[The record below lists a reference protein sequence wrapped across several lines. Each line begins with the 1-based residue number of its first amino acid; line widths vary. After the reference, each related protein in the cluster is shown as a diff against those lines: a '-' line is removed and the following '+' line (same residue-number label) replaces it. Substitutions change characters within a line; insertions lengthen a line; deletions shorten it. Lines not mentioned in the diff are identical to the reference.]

1 MSAML
6 EVRNVSKH
14 FGSLVA
20 VQDVSLTVAKGELR
34 AIIGPNGA
42 GKTTFFNMISGFFP
56 PTKGDIVFDGEVVT
70 KQTVAARVASG
81 MARTF
86 QITEIF
92 PELSVRENVR
102 IAQESADGYRLHMWV
117 SRAETARVMRE
128 VDELMTVTGLD
139 GKADRLVGELSHG
152 DQRAAE
158 IAMALALRPRLL
170 LLDEPTAGHGR
181 TGDLSCRRAD
191 PSAAQGQ
198 QLYDCIDRARH
209 AGGVQPGG
217 SHHGAGRGQDAGRW
231 HAAGDRR
238 GSARAGG
245 VSGEGRM
252 NALEAEGLNTFYGKS
267 HILHDVGLTVAEG
280 RITTLLGRNGAGKS
294 TTLRSLVGLTPPRSG
309 HVRVFGQ
316 ETTRLPTYRIAALG
330 VGYVPEGRRIFAN
343 LTVDENLQVPLERP
357 GPFTIPRIYQLF
369 PRLAERKQNRG
380 RQLSGG
386 EQEMLSIAR
395 ALLLNPRLLILDE
408 PSQGL
413 APLIVR
419 EVFRIV
425 AQMRTEG
432 ISVLL
437 VEQNVR
443 VALEV
448 ADDAYVIENGQI
460 VYTGLAAELGADEER
475 IQALAG
481 ASAEEWHLDEMLPT

>member
-1 MSAML
+1 
-6 EVRNVSKH
+6 
-14 FGSLVA
+14 
-20 VQDVSLTVAKGELR
+20 
-34 AIIGPNGA
+34 
-42 GKTTFFNMISGFFP
+42 
-56 PTKGDIVFDGEVVT
+56 
-70 KQTVAARVASG
+70 
-81 MARTF
+81 
-86 QITEIF
+86 
-92 PELSVRENVR
+92 
-102 IAQESADGYRLHMWV
+102 
-117 SRAETARVMRE
+117 
-128 VDELMTVTGLD
+128 
-139 GKADRLVGELSHG
+139 
-152 DQRAAE
+152 
-158 IAMALALRPRLL
+158 
-170 LLDEPTAGHGR
+170 
-181 TGDLSCRRAD
+181 
-191 PSAAQGQ
+191 
-198 QLYDCIDRARH
+198 
-209 AGGVQPGG
+209 
-217 SHHGAGRGQDAGRW
+217 
-231 HAAGDRR
+231 
-238 GSARAGG
+238 
-245 VSGEGRM
+245 M

-280 RITTLLGRNGAGKS
+280 RITTLLGRNGAGKT

-309 HVRVFGQ
+309 RVHVFGQ
-316 ETTRLPTYRIAALG
+316 ETTRLPTYRIAGLG

-425 AQMRTEG
+425 AQMRAEG

-443 VALEV
+443 VALDV

-460 VYTGLAAELGADEER
+460 VYTGTAAELGADEER

-481 ASAEEWHLDEMLPT
+481 ASAEEWHLDEVLPG